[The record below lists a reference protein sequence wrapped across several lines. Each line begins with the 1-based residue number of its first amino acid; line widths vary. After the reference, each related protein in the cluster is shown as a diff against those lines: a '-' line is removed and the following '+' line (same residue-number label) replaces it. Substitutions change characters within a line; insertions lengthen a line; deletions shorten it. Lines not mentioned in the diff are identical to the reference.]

1 MAEQMRSATVL
12 VEKAL
17 SSPQTIQDLQTDPV
31 ATLKK
36 LEAQVVQGLPPP
48 NDETAGR
55 LWLIVVVSFALVLVF
70 CAWVLGTGVTAK
82 LEANATYAVK
92 GDTILTVFTTVVG
105 FLAGLLAPSPVSKKG
120 A

>member
-12 VEKAL
+12 MEKAL
-17 SSPQTIQDLQTDPV
+17 SSPQNIEDLKSNPV
-31 ATLKK
+31 ETLRK
-36 LEAQVVQGLPPP
+36 LEAQVVQGLPSP
-48 NDETAGR
+48 DDKTSSR
-55 LWLIVVVSFALVLVF
+55 LWLIVVVAFALVLVF
-70 CAWVLGTGVTAK
+70 CAWVLGNGVTAK
-82 LEANATYAVK
+82 LEVGAAYAVK

>member
-12 VEKAL
+12 MEKAL
-17 SSPQTIQDLQTDPV
+17 SSPQTIQDLKDDPV
-31 ATLKK
+31 TTLKR

-48 NDETAGR
+48 DGETASR
-55 LWLIVVVSFALVLVF
+55 LWLIVVVSFALVLLF
-70 CAWVLGTGVTAK
+70 SAWVLGTGVTSKMDAG
-82 LEANATYAVK
+82 ATYAVK
-92 GDTILTVFTTVVG
+92 SDTILTVFTSVVG